1 MKPEIKRFIRQSLLE
16 LSPYQ
21 SAREEFVNDG
31 REMILLDA
39 NENPFPSPVNRYPD
53 PMQSKLKSRIAS
65 WKNVNTNQ
73 LYLSNGSDEFISQ
86 IIMACCEPSKDHI
99 LILPPTFGMYK
110 VSARTH
116 GVDVK
121 EVPLDAS
128 FQLDVDAILEASN
141 VQSKILFI
149 PTPNNPTANCFKA
162 SAIERLIK
170 TFPGLVVVDE
180 AYAEFTEDNSF
191 IRLLN
196 LYSNLLVCQTFSK
209 AQGMA
214 GARLGMAFADPD
226 LIAFL
231 NRIKAPYNLNS
242 LTINAALQRLEEQD
256 MVKEQVA
263 FMRKERLRLEA
274 AFKSIRFIKT
284 CFPSDANFVLVRV
297 DDSSLRYRQLLDHG
311 IVVRNP
317 SKNTACENTLRIS
330 VGLTEEN
337 NALISALRT
346 MDSQ

>member
-1 MKPEIKRFIRQSLLE
+1 MKPKIKKFVRKSLLE

-39 NENPFPSPVNRYPD
+39 NENPFPTAVNRYPD
-53 PMQSKLKSRIAS
+53 PMQIELKSRIAN
-65 WKNVNTNQ
+65 WKSVDPNQ

-110 VSARTH
+110 VAARTY
-116 GVDVK
+116 GVAVK

-128 FQLDVDAILEASN
+128 FQLDVDAILKASDG
-141 VQSKILFI
+141 QSKILFI

-162 SAIERLIK
+162 SAIEHLIEE
-170 TFPGLVVVDE
+170 FPGLVVVDE
-180 AYAEFTEDNSF
+180 AYAEFTEHNSF
-191 IRLLN
+191 VGLINRFTN
-196 LYSNLLVCQTFSK
+196 LVVCQTFSK

-214 GARLGMAFADPD
+214 GARLGMTFADPD
-226 LIAFL
+226 LITFL

-242 LTINAALQRLEEQD
+242 LTINAALQRLEEQEL
-256 MVKEQVA
+256 VKEQVA
-263 FMRKERLRLEA
+263 FMLKERLRLEA
-274 AFKSIRFIKT
+274 AFEEIEFIKT
-284 CFPSDANFVLVRV
+284 CFPSDANFVLIRL
-297 DDSSLRYRQLLDHG
+297 DDSSLRYQQLLDQG

-337 NALISALRT
+337 NALINALRK
-346 MDSQ
+346 MDQ